1 MLNVERSEIPT
12 FGKVK
17 SLYAGKT
24 FLILLLLVPSLIAQ
38 EFKAINVKGIVQYR
52 SGTSEVWAE
61 IKEGSVLHSDDFVST
76 GSKSSLQI
84 KGTEKIINIGELS
97 AVSVSSIK
105 KMSTDDL
112 LLALAMEDMINA
124 PKTNGKNQSS
134 STATYGD
141 DEGKNKNPEVKTDD
155 FGIKRLNGAM
165 QLAKNGFKE
174 SSVVFAKETYRKYP
188 DSKQILS
195 YRIYFA
201 DILYDKGLYE
211 EALGEYIDI
220 AKLDLSKE
228 EKAKVESQTQSI
240 NKILLNN

>member
-1 MLNVERSEIPT
+1 MLNKMKFSYVR
-12 FGKVK
+12 
-17 SLYAGKT
+17 KT
-24 FLILLLLVPSLIAQ
+24 ILILLLLVPSIVAQ
-38 EFKAINVKGIVQYR
+38 EFKATDIKGDVKYR
-52 SGTSEVWAE
+52 SGTSEVWVE
-61 IKEGSVLHSDDFVST
+61 IKAGTVLHSDDFVIT
-76 GSKSSLQI
+76 GSKSSIQI
-84 KGTEKIINIGELS
+84 KGSESIIKLGEFS

-105 KMSTDDL
+105 KMNTDDL

-124 PKTNGKNQSS
+124 PRTNGKNKSS
-134 STATYGD
+134 NTATYGEN
-141 DEGKNKNPEVKTDD
+141 EGPNKNPEMKTDD

-188 DSKQILS
+188 DSKQIPS

-211 EALGEYIDI
+211 EALGEYMDT

>member
-38 EFKAINVKGIVQYR
+38 EFKAINVKGTVQYR

-188 DSKQILS
+188 DLKQIPS

-228 EKAKVESQTQSI
+228 DKAKVESQTQSI
-240 NKILLNN
+240 NKILLND